1 MAGDVYVWLKAF
13 HIIAVVA
20 WMAGLL
26 YLPRLFVYHCGVQ
39 PLSPQAQTF
48 TIMERRL
55 LRAIMNPA
63 MVLSLALGAALL
75 AAPGMV
81 GLPHRHRIRPASP
94 LCASSARGE
103 GNCPSEVVMCRLSR
117 TLSWSLHPSPA
128 SSPWSSKSLLFVPL
142 CLIPRSRGLC
152 APSRTDQAQR
162 CGQQ

>member
-1 MAGDVYVWLKAF
+1 MAGDIYVWLKAF

-81 GLPHRHRIRPASP
+81 DWASDIWIYAKLASVAMLLVLHGFMARWRRAFESGENRHD
-94 LCASSARGE
+94 ARFFRRV
-103 GNCPSEVVMCRLSR
+103 NEVP
-117 TLSWSLHPSPA
+117 TLA
-128 SSPWSSKSLLFVPL
+128 
-142 CLIPRSRGLC
+142 LIAIVIFAVVKPF
-152 APSRTDQAQR
+152 
-162 CGQQ
+162 